1 MGASTSK
8 PSFDT
13 SAPSMGIRRP
23 GLNDSSRPMVSN
35 PSKEVRPGATR
46 PGIKFGPGQ
55 STRFD

>member
-8 PSFDT
+8 PSYGAT
-13 SAPSMGIRRP
+13 PPSMGIKRP
-23 GLNDSSRPMVSN
+23 GLDTTSQPTVSRPEQ
-35 PSKEVRPGATR
+35 EVRPGAQR